1 MSYVTLELLK
11 QICPKTKPT
20 VLAKYVEPLNL
31 VGDHYG
37 LFENPKRMAAFLAQ
51 IAHESGGFNFTKENL
66 NYSAQALMKTWPKRF
81 PTTAVANQYARNQEK
96 IANKVYAN
104 RMGNGAE
111 SSGDG
116 FKYRGRG
123 LIQLTG
129 KDNYRKFANAIDKTI
144 EETVLYLETP
154 EGAVS
159 SAGWFWDINKLNI
172 YADKNDF
179 VGLTRRINGGTNG
192 LADRKHHY
200 DIALKA
206 LT

>member
-1 MSYVTLELLK
+1 MSYVTIELLK
-11 QICPKTKPT
+11 QICPKTKPA
-20 VLAKYVEPLNL
+20 VLAKYIEPLNL
-31 VGDHYG
+31 VGEHYG

-51 IAHESGGFNFTKENL
+51 IAHESGGFSTTKENL
-66 NYSAQALMKTWPKRF
+66 NYSAQGLRKTWPKRF
-81 PTTAVANQYARNQEK
+81 TTIAIANQYARNPEK

-129 KDNYRKFANAIDKTI
+129 KDNYRKFAKAINKNMDEI
-144 EETVLYLETP
+144 VSYLETP

-200 DIALKA
+200 DIALQA
-206 LT
+206 LS